1 MFDEE
6 KLAQLVR
13 QAWNDK
19 ALQATLL
26 SDPTPYLR
34 QNGIKIPEGV
44 AARLQVDKDT
54 ISLRFEPRRPA
65 DGQSE
70 LSESALNN
78 VVGGLVFT
86 FKLVAV
92 KTVSYDPP
100 PPPPPPGH

>member
-13 QAWNDK
+13 QAWADK

-26 SDPTPYLR
+26 NDPTPYLR
-34 QNGIKIPEGV
+34 RNGIKIPEGLD
-44 AARLQVDKDT
+44 ARLQVDNDT
-54 ISLRFEPRRPA
+54 VTLRFEPQRPA

-78 VVGGLVFT
+78 VTGGLVFQ

-92 KTVSYDPP
+92 KTV
-100 PPPPPPGH
+100 G